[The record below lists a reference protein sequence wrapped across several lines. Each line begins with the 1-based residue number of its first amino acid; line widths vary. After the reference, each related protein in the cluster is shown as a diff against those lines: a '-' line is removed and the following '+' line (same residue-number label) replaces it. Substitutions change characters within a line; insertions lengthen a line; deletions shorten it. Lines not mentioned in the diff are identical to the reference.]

1 MTPRQKFDPSLLP
14 ERPDLAFEQPLWR
27 KGRRFIA
34 GVDEAGRGALAGPVS
49 AGAVVLQPGDE
60 TSLEAL
66 SGVQD
71 SKIMTA
77 EDREKWAVVIK
88 EIALS
93 WGVGFASA
101 AEIDRIGIVPATCL
115 AASRALSKL
124 DCGVEHILID
134 FITLPDVDVPQTP
147 LVKGDARSLS
157 IASAAILAKTA
168 RDALLVT
175 MDLEFP
181 GYHFASNKGYGTEA
195 HRQAIEEFGPCDQ
208 HRCTFSPIADYYSLF
223 PPMLVDREGS

>member
-1 MTPRQKFDPSLLP
+1 MTPRQKFDLSLLP
-14 ERPDLAFEQPLWR
+14 ERPDLAFEAPLWR
-27 KGRRFIA
+27 KGMRFIA

-49 AGAVVLQPGDE
+49 AGAVILPPGDQNSFK
-60 TSLEAL
+60 TLE
-66 SGVQD
+66 GVQD

-101 AEIDRIGIVPATCL
+101 GEIDKMGIVPATCL
-115 AASRALSKL
+115 AASRALAKL
-124 DCGVEHILID
+124 DCEVEHILID
-134 FITLPDVDVPQTP
+134 FISLPDVDVPQTP

-168 RDALLVT
+168 RDALLEE

-195 HRQAIEEFGPCDQ
+195 HRLAIEEFGPCDQ
-208 HRCTFSPIADYYSLF
+208 HRCSFSPIEDYYSLF
-223 PPMLVDREGS
+223 PPEIVNRE